1 VGRLSTFPVPIAA
14 CLLVGVMASVTTA
27 CGTAT
32 TASTPG
38 APVLAH
44 KVFFD
49 QTLHDL
55 LPQSVRDQGVIQ
67 VGTDASYPPM
77 SSFAPDG
84 RTIIGMEP
92 DLGVEIGRVL
102 GVHLRFNNVDFSE
115 LLANV
120 GRGSPDLG
128 MSAMTDTPE
137 RSKTADFV
145 NYFRAGTSI
154 LVQHGNPTGVTEL
167 NDLCGKVVAL
177 RMGTTQVDML
187 ARAQRNC
194 GARRIIVKTYRTNSD
209 ALVQLRTGRAAAVV
223 NDSPPAL
230 FLVNNVRTRSQY
242 QLASSTQYEPGL
254 YGIIVAKFQT
264 GLRDAIQGAL
274 EELLRSGV
282 YADILA
288 RRHVQT
294 GAVSTITVNS
304 GRGAS

>member
-1 VGRLSTFPVPIAA
+1 
-14 CLLVGVMASVTTA
+14 MASVTTA

-32 TASTPG
+32 TASIPA
-38 APVLAH
+38 APALTH
-44 KVFFD
+44 KVLFD
-49 QTLHDL
+49 QKLHDL

-67 VGTDASYPPM
+67 VGTDASYPPL

-102 GVHLRFNNVDFSE
+102 GVQLRFNNVDFSG

-137 RSKTADFV
+137 RTKTADFV

-177 RMGTTQVDML
+177 RVSTTQVDML
-187 ARAQRNC
+187 ARTQRKC
-194 GARRIIVKTYRTNSD
+194 GRRPIIVKTYGTNSD
-209 ALVQLRTGRAAAVV
+209 ALVQLRTGRAAAVL

-230 FLVNNVRTRSQY
+230 FLVNNLRTRSQY
-242 QLASSTQYEPGL
+242 QLASSAQYEPGL
-254 YGIIVAKFQT
+254 YGIVVAKFQT
-264 GLRDAIQGAL
+264 GLRDAVQGAL

-282 YADILA
+282 YADVLS
-288 RRHVQT
+288 RWQVQA
-294 GAVSTITVNS
+294 GAVMKITVNS